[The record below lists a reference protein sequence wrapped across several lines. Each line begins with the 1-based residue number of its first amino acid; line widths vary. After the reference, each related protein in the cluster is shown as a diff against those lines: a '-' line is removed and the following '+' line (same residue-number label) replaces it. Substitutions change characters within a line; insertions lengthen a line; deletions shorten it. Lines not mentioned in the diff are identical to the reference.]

1 MQGQTN
7 PGVVQWA
14 KNWMNRKSS
23 PSCFS
28 IILLVFLCWNCL
40 ILMKKVVRPKS
51 GWPRHQVQLLILLPV
66 FTAINTNTVVSPPL
80 IFPAIPPTWST
91 ENCWTPT
98 IANNSS
104 SYNDKLDNCINFLMT
119 WNTNTGR
126 LYWRWYREKYARR
139 NYSCRNAT
147 VTVHF
152 GNLRVN
158 KRIASRHLGL
168 TRTWNNVA
176 LNAQSCT
183 TFFQTSCSRVLRS
196 RVLRDGLVLGI
207 AVYHAFQPTHS
218 VNVKVIITKSYRT
231 TNNNHVQSVVNVF
244 NWMNNSGIETI
255 NSIRTANKCRLM
267 QNVTSPC
274 MCLCRCLSLRLWK
287 ATTSLYKLLNKI
299 NVHFKDLRKGSHC
312 RTLTTPPQN
321 SVPSLYGIGLRA
333 PYNLRTTET

>member
-14 KNWMNRKSS
+14 KNWTNRKSS

-28 IILLVFLCWNCL
+28 IVLLVFLCWNCL

-80 IFPAIPPTWST
+80 IFPAMPPTWST

-126 LYWRWYREKYARR
+126 LYWRWYREEYARR

-183 TFFQTSCSRVLRS
+183 TFFQTSCSRVS
-196 RVLRDGLVLGI
+196 AAEYSGWPSTRDCGLPRL
-207 AVYHAFQPTHS
+207 PTH
-218 VNVKVIITKSYRT
+218 
-231 TNNNHVQSVVNVF
+231 
-244 NWMNNSGIETI
+244 
-255 NSIRTANKCRLM
+255 A
-267 QNVTSPC
+267 
-274 MCLCRCLSLRLWK
+274 
-287 ATTSLYKLLNKI
+287 
-299 NVHFKDLRKGSHC
+299 
-312 RTLTTPPQN
+312 
-321 SVPSLYGIGLRA
+321 
-333 PYNLRTTET
+333 